1 MSEQLAKL
9 AEIIISGKVDEVA
22 KLTQELIDAGTDPEI
37 VLSQGLMPGMEVVG
51 QRFKACEMYIPEV
64 LRSAKAMSKG
74 TELLRPLLSETQAT
88 GAGKFVIGTVQGD
101 LHDIGKNLVA
111 MMFEGAG
118 FQVVNLGI
126 DLEAQVFVDA
136 VKEHHPDILGLSALL
151 TTTMPRMAEAIS
163 ALKEA
168 GIRDQV
174 KIIVGGAPVTAEYA
188 EKIGADAYGPNAAMA
203 VETGRTLL
211 AS

>member
-9 AEIIISGKVDEVA
+9 AETIISGRVDEAA
-22 KLTQELIDAGTDPEI
+22 KLTQQLVDAGTDPEI

-74 TELLRPLLSETQAT
+74 TELLRPLLSETQA
-88 GAGKFVIGTVQGD
+88 AGVGKLVIGTVKGD

-151 TTTMPRMAEAIS
+151 TTTMPRMAEAIR

-203 VETGRTLL
+203 VERGKALL

>member
-9 AEIIISGKVDEVA
+9 AEMIIAGRIDDVA
-22 KLTQELIDAGTDPEI
+22 KLTQELVDAGTDPEV
-37 VLSQGLMPGMEVVG
+37 VLSQGLMPGMDVVG
-51 QRFKACEMYIPEV
+51 RRFKACEMFIPEV
-64 LRSAKAMSKG
+64 LRSAKAMSTG
-74 TELLRPLLSETQAT
+74 TDILRPLLSDAQVA
-88 GAGKFVIGTVQGD
+88 GAGKFVIGTVKGD

-118 FQVVNLGI
+118 FQVINLGI

-136 VKEHHPDILGLSALL
+136 VKEHKPDILGLSALL
-151 TTTMPRMAEAIS
+151 TTTMPRMAEAIN